1 MLAFSSSWSG
11 YGDELAWA
19 AAWLAKAT
27 GESGY
32 LDTARELFDEAGLC
46 SWVPTGFDWD
56 EKTVGVYVLMYEL
69 TGEARFKSCIDDW
82 VNYILNEARYTPQGM
97 IFIDQW
103 GTLRHAGNVAHAC
116 AQLTKVGLWQSE
128 CDTFVKS
135 QINYALGDTGRS
147 YVVGFGNNPPCRPH
161 HASSSC
167 PDAPEPCDWDE
178 FESPDCNPQGGNLI
192 GFVLSGSRP

>member
-103 GTLRHAGNVAHAC
+103 GTLRHAASAEIMSRFC
-116 AQLTKVGLWQSE
+116 KCSE
-128 CDTFVKS
+128 RVECEWRTQKRR
-135 QINYALGDTGRS
+135 G
-147 YVVGFGNNPPCRPH
+147 C
-161 HASSSC
+161 
-167 PDAPEPCDWDE
+167 
-178 FESPDCNPQGGNLI
+178 GGGEIPL
-192 GFVLSGSRP
+192 